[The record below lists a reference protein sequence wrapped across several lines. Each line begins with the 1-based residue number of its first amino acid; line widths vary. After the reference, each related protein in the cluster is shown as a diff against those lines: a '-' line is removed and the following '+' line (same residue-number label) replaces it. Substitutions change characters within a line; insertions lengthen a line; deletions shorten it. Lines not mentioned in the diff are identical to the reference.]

1 MVYFTLTNTVEG
13 YMHARVLLVGM
24 PGDEEPRVTDAH
36 PLHIPERDA
45 FSSLT
50 IKPFNA
56 FSHVLFV
63 YSGDFI

>member
-13 YMHARVLLVGM
+13 DMHARMLLVGM

-45 FSSLT
+45 EES
-50 IKPFNA
+50 K
-56 FSHVLFV
+56 
-63 YSGDFI
+63 